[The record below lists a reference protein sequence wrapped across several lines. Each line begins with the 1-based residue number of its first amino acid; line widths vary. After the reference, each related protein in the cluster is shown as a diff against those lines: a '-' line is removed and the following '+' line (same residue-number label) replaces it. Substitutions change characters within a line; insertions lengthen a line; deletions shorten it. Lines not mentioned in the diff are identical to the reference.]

1 MQLERWTET
10 DSIVLTAVT
19 GTDGLPYSQ

>member
-1 MQLERWTET
+1 MQLERCAET

-19 GTDGLPYSQ
+19 GTDGLPYLQ